1 MTVISAQAFEA
12 SMINALAISDPQMNT
27 ALGTPV
33 RKIIT
38 AVAQEM
44 ASFSIDVNV
53 TTSLYSIDSVSGTE
67 LDYLVG
73 QFGFARQE
81 ARAARGTITVRRDN
95 GDSVF
100 QIPYG
105 SQFYRQATSTTPS
118 VVFQTTSYQEMGV
131 GVLSVDVAVVASVAG
146 SIGNVPADTIN
157 NMSAQV
163 GYMSIT
169 NANPTSGGRDA
180 ETDEQ
185 LRQRFLLTVFRNV
198 SGTGDQMRGLALAN
212 ERVDKANLIGQE
224 SRYSEICQV
233 EKDPVSGNNHADVEQ
248 TGWDMDV
255 DHALDTV
262 HRFWVRDVETR
273 DIYPHGDYVVE
284 DGGRSVVFNTKADS
298 DVIGA
303 ISVNSSYDL
312 SHGDISSYTI
322 TNMETG
328 VVISDESYGLTGVT
342 VDVQAGTVII
352 GSSTNGGTGVA
363 WRVDYDYN
371 PFREGDFV
379 QVEFD
384 YSSKH
389 SRDGLKAV
397 DLYVDSMSEDK
408 VTDIQYVDMSK
419 VIDSSNAFDWVRM
432 DGSNPDNGHLYIPLS
447 YQPMS
452 GMSGYVNMGTS
463 SVLVE
468 GVHFNRIFDA
478 TGTAGSSR
486 GMDAIE
492 LIGSVSTSASGS
504 TFVFDDSSVP
514 EISDKTPLAIPY
526 FQNGAVRK
534 VQDLIDEQ
542 RVVTMDVLVHEAVH
556 RNFVVYLTM
565 MYSIFPQESVKRSV
579 TDALVS
585 WAEARP
591 FGHVV
596 QISDIET
603 VAANVAG
610 VDNVRLSTQADS
622 GGTVSE
628 YKTADGLSVYAY
640 GMLEIY
646 RDGKTCKRRFV
657 DDFRLAQNEVIEIL
671 DVVFYSRSQKRWGV

>member
-1 MTVISAQAFEA
+1 MTVVSAQAFEA
-12 SMINALAISDPQMNT
+12 SIINALAISDPQMNT

-44 ASFSIDVNV
+44 SSFSVDVNT

-81 ARAARGTITVRRDN
+81 ARAARGTVTVRRDN

-105 SQFYRQATSTTPS
+105 SQFYRQATATTPS

-131 GVLSVDVAVVASVAG
+131 GVLSIDVAVVASVAG
-146 SIGNVPADTIN
+146 SIGNVPADTITR
-157 NMSAQV
+157 SSTQV

-169 NANPTSGGRDA
+169 NANPTGGGRDA
-180 ETDEQ
+180 ETDDQ
-185 LRQRFLLTVFRNV
+185 LRSRFLLTVFRNV
-198 SGTGDQMRGLALAN
+198 SGTGDQMRGLALAH
-212 ERVDKANLIGQE
+212 EKVDKANLIGQE
-224 SRYSEICQV
+224 SRYVEICQV
-233 EKDPVSGNNHADVEQ
+233 EKDPVSGNNHADIEQ

-255 DHALDTV
+255 DHVLDSD
-262 HRFWVRDVETR
+262 RRYWVKNVESGA
-273 DIYPHGDYVVE
+273 IYPHGDYYVE
-284 DGGRSVVFNTKADS
+284 SNGRSVVFRTKGDS

-303 ISVNSSYDL
+303 ISVNSSYPL
-312 SHGDISSYTI
+312 SHGDISAYSI
-322 TNMETG
+322 TNLDTEE
-328 VVISDESYGLTGVT
+328 VITEESYGLTGVI
-342 VDVQAGTVII
+342 VDLVNGIVTI

-363 WRVDYDYN
+363 WRVDYNYN
-371 PFREGDFV
+371 PFVEGDFV

-384 YSSKH
+384 YASKH
-389 SRDGLKAV
+389 NRNGLKTV

-408 VTDIQYVDMSK
+408 VTDIQYVDFSK
-419 VIDSSNAFDWVRM
+419 VISSGNAGNWVRT
-432 DGSNPDNGHLYIPLS
+432 DGSNPDAGHVYIPLS

-468 GVHFNRIFDA
+468 GRHFNRIFDA
-478 TGTAGSSR
+478 TATSGSSR

-492 LIGSVSTSASGS
+492 LIGSITTSASGS
-504 TFVFDDSSVP
+504 QFVFDDGSVP
-514 EISDKTPLAIPY
+514 AIDDITPLAIPY
-526 FQNGAVRK
+526 FQNGAVSK

-556 RNFVVYLTM
+556 RYFVIYLTM
-565 MYSIFPQESVKRSV
+565 MYSVFPQDSVRQSV

-585 WAEARP
+585 WAEGRP
-591 FGHVV
+591 FGYTI
-596 QISDIET
+596 QLSDIET
-603 VAANVAG
+603 VAANTAG
-610 VDNVRLSTQADS
+610 VDNVRVATQNDA
-622 GGTVSE
+622 GNTMSE
-628 YKTADGLSVYAY
+628 YKTSGGSEVGAY
-640 GMLEIY
+640 GILEVY
-646 RDGKTCKRRFV
+646 QDGKTAKQRFTG
-657 DDFRLAQNEVIEIL
+657 DFKLAQNEVFEVHE
-671 DVVFYSRSQKRWGV
+671 VVFYSRSQKRWGV